1 MSFQRLQLSYNRVER
16 SIHVSNLA
24 IQAGIHIVMFMDHGD
39 LTSGDAKAYSACL
52 EQQRKMADIGVKQ

>member
-24 IQAGIHIVMFMDHGD
+24 IQAGIHIVMFMNHGD
-39 LTSGDAKAYSACL
+39 LTSGDAKAHSRL
-52 EQQRKMADIGVKQ
+52 EQKRKVADIGVKQ